1 MRIHRDN
8 AIGVIIDIQEK
19 LVPHMHEKND
29 VVRNTNILIQGLKL
43 LNIPIL
49 VTEQYKKGL
58 GKTVESITKQVEEF
72 PHYEKISFSCCDN
85 PRFIEKL
92 ETSTKRDVIIAGI
105 ESHVCV
111 LQTAIDLKERG
122 FHPVVVT
129 DCISSRTK
137 ANKDIA
143 LIRMQQEG
151 IYLSTYESILFE
163 LARKAGTDE
172 FKAISKL
179 VK

>member
-1 MRIHRDN
+1 MRIDREN
-8 AIGVIIDIQEK
+8 TIGVVIDIQEK
-19 LVPHMHEKND
+19 LLPHMFEKD
-29 VVRNTNILIQGLKL
+29 EVVRNTNILIQGLKQL
-43 LNIPIL
+43 DIPVL

-58 GKTVESITKQVEEF
+58 GETVESIAKHIEEF
-72 PHYEKISFSCCDN
+72 PHYEKITFSCCDD
-85 PRFIEKL
+85 PKFTEKL
-92 ETSTKRDVIIAGI
+92 ETSTKRYVIIAGI

-122 FHPVVVT
+122 FHPVVVA

-137 ANKDIA
+137 ANKDLA

-151 IYLSTYESILFE
+151 ILISSYESILFE
-163 LARKAGTDE
+163 LARRAGTDE
-172 FKAISKL
+172 FKAISRL

>member
-1 MRIHRDN
+1 MRIDRGN
-8 AIGVIIDIQEK
+8 AIGVVIDIQEK
-19 LVPHMHEKND
+19 LLPHMYEKD
-29 VVRNTNILIQGLKL
+29 KVERNTNILIQGLKQL
-43 LNIPIL
+43 GVPII

-58 GKTVESITKQVEEF
+58 GETVESIAKQVKEF
-72 PHYEKISFSCCDN
+72 PHLEKISFSCCDN
-85 PRFIEKL
+85 PKFTENL
-92 ETSTKRDVIIAGI
+92 ETSTKRAVIIAGI

-122 FHPVVVT
+122 FHAIVVA

-137 ANKDIA
+137 ANKELA

-151 IYLSTYESILFE
+151 VLITSYESLLFE
-163 LARKAGTDE
+163 LARKAGTEE
-172 FKAISKL
+172 FKAISRL

>member
-1 MRIHRDN
+1 MF
-8 AIGVIIDIQEK
+8 EK
-19 LVPHMHEKND
+19 DEVLKNTP
-29 VVRNTNILIQGLKL
+29 VLIKGLKQL
-43 LNIPIL
+43 GIPVF

-58 GKTVESITKQVEEF
+58 GETVEEIAKLIEEF

-85 PRFIEKL
+85 PKFAESMEL
-92 ETSTKRDVIIAGI
+92 STKRDVIIAGI

-111 LQTAIDLKERG
+111 LQTAIDLKQRG
-122 FHPVVVT
+122 FHPYVVT
-129 DCISSRTK
+129 NCISSRNPTDK
-137 ANKDIA
+137 EIA
-143 LIRMQQEG
+143 LMRMQQEG
-151 IYLSTYESILFE
+151 IFLTTYEAILFE

>member
-1 MRIHRDN
+1 MRIYRDN
-8 AIGVIIDIQEK
+8 AIGVVIDIQEK
-19 LVPHMHEKND
+19 LLPHIFEKD
-29 VVRNTNILIQGLKL
+29 EIVRNTNILIQGLKL
-43 LNIPIL
+43 LDVPIL

-58 GKTVESITKQVEEF
+58 GETVESIAKQVEEF

-85 PRFIEKL
+85 PRFTEKI
-92 ETSTKRDVIIAGI
+92 ETSTKRDIIIAGI

-122 FHPVVVT
+122 FHPVVVA

-151 IYLSTYESILFE
+151 IYITSYESILFE
-163 LARKAGTDE
+163 LARKSGTDE
-172 FKAISKL
+172 FKAISRL